1 MWAVVF
7 FMFSA
12 LCSSSI
18 FWYIFVFVVIVV
30 VVVLSLILRSTCD
43 RMFNNL
49 KSEEEEISVGPPS
62 SILNSLY
69 RPQITNHEAAGA
81 LYSPDSRTDYW

>member
-18 FWYIFVFVVIVV
+18 FWYIFVFVVVV